1 MYAQQVGLHSTSTC
15 ANVTKVWV
23 KSESKKKKKMAKSF
37 STNLIHT
44 KLS

>member
-1 MYAQQVGLHSTSTC
+1 MYEQQVGLHSTSTC

-23 KSESKKKKKMAKSF
+23 KSESKKKKMAKSF